1 MLNCGA
7 QCCSP
12 CIFLFVR
19 MRSRKQ
25 CCMLNCGAQCCILIF
40 IFLIHFHIHF
50 RPHAQK
56 GQLMMI
62 HKSTALLVRSAAFLP
77 RRWRPRGPG
86 TCAAV

>member
-7 QCCSP
+7 QSCSP
-12 CIFLFVR
+12 CIFIFVR
-19 MRSRKQ
+19 MRELWGSMCPK
-25 CCMLNCGAQCCILIF
+25 C
-40 IFLIHFHIHF
+40 
-50 RPHAQK
+50 PHAQK

>member
-7 QCCSP
+7 QSCSP
-12 CIFLFVR
+12 YIFIFVR
-19 MRSRKQ
+19 MWSR
-25 CCMLNCGAQCCILIF
+25 MLNCGAQCCILMF
-40 IFLIHFHIHF
+40 ISYIHFHIHF
-50 RPHAQK
+50 LPHAQK